1 VIQPTTT
8 TNRLTTTTTSS
19 TTTTIVL
26 PFPTTT
32 TLPLCFQ
39 APESIAS
46 NFNGTSVAKNAF
58 IWFNSVLSV
67 HGPHPADFTVRC
79 DDSTIDF
86 VAGGER
92 YVLDVPSASV
102 AFSSSATVATT
113 EFNAASNEWETVI
126 PSSAPAG
133 NAFLTGLGF
142 QVPVDFPGGI
152 KPVTWTCR
160 FSSDAPGVMVS
171 WKWSA
176 AVYTDFSRDPNAL
189 GVKPVDGGRRS
200 AHGHSDHAGTPETF
214 RASVIGGARGGG
226 GSNFTGGYSGTRAV
240 KCPLCQDDHVPS
252 ALNRRIRKA
261 RMLSARVAR
270 TGSGRQAE
278 KLQTRLARSLG
289 GIGRLISRAEAVG
302 RISPSCARAL
312 QKVLQGM
319 VVDARVCAG

>member
-1 VIQPTTT
+1 
-8 TNRLTTTTTSS
+8 
-19 TTTTIVL
+19 
-26 PFPTTT
+26 
-32 TLPLCFQ
+32 
-39 APESIAS
+39 
-46 NFNGTSVAKNAF
+46 
-58 IWFNSVLSV
+58 VLSV

-102 AFSSSATVATT
+102 AFSSSATAATT

-176 AVYTDFSRDPNAL
+176 AVYTDFSTDPDAL
-189 GVKPVDGGRRS
+189 GVKPVDGRRS
-200 AHGHSDHAGTPETF
+200 AHGNADHAGTPETF

-226 GSNFTGGYSGTRAV
+226 GSNFTGGYSSTRAG
-240 KCPLCQDDHVPS
+240 KCPLCQDDHVPP
-252 ALNRRIRKA
+252 ALSRRIRKA

-270 TGSGRQAE
+270 AGSGGQAE

-289 GIGRLISRAEAVG
+289 GIGRLISRAEAAG
-302 RISPSCARAL
+302 RISPSCAR
-312 QKVLQGM
+312 VLQGIV
-319 VVDARVCAG
+319 VVDARVRAERGATNAHPRAAP